1 MNYRNEVILAGRI
14 VENFKFHHNVGVRVF
29 QGKIEVERLSG
40 IKDIV
45 ILQITER
52 KLRLTESLQE
62 DDYVFVCGEI
72 RTYKYVGYDKKV
84 HNKNYVYVQNL
95 YITTDIWDMNNEVRI
110 SGVITKKGTM
120 RYTRNGKKVIEVIV
134 ATKSNDGHQ
143 QAFVPVIF
151 WGTVAEKVQY
161 DCEVKDEVE
170 IKGRF
175 QSRDYI
181 KKWENEIELRTT
193 FEVSAQQLNL

>member
-52 KLRLTESLQE
+52 KLRLTERLQE

-72 RTYKYVGYDKKV
+72 RTYKYVGYDNKV

-95 YITTDIWDMNNEVRI
+95 YITTDIRDINNEVRI

-151 WGTVAEKVQY
+151 WETVAEKVQY
-161 DCEVKDEVE
+161 DCEVKD
-170 IKGRF
+170 
-175 QSRDYI
+175 
-181 KKWENEIELRTT
+181 
-193 FEVSAQQLNL
+193 

>member
-1 MNYRNEVILAGRI
+1 MNYRNEVMLAGRI

-45 ILQITER
+45 ILQITEK
-52 KLRLTESLQE
+52 KLRLTERLQE